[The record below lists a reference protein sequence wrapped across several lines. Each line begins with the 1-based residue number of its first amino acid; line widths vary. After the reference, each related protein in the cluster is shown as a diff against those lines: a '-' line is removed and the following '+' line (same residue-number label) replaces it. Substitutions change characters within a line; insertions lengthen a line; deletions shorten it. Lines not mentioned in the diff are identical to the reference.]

1 MLLPGGSMEFLRE
14 SCAVAWEADASSLQL
29 LSVHPGEP
37 WQATISEWLKDDAFA
52 SRCLMVSADGARR
65 VDVHTHACED
75 GEVRSFR
82 TELHRI
88 KRDGESPRLLGISL
102 EVTQAQRTL
111 HEYRNTAEEFEA
123 LIANFPDVYFRMSRD
138 GTFLQYRAHDRFEL
152 YVAPEVFL
160 GKRITDVMEP
170 ALAGMVLEAVQK
182 SIDTGEMVTL
192 EYTLPMETGEK
203 IYEARLVPS
212 KTHTTA
218 FIRNITEQRL
228 AELGRA
234 RALVEAQQAIRVR
247 EEFLSIAAHELNT
260 PLAALRITLEGLL
273 GGQLSRSPE
282 ATERALRLADRQ
294 TKRLGALVE
303 ELLSV
308 SRIQSGRLHL
318 QLEPVDLGGVT
329 RDVVERMS
337 AELSRARCPIEL
349 QCEKISGNWDRLRLE
364 QVVTNL
370 LSNAIK
376 FGSGQPIE
384 VKVAAEGAHAHL
396 VVKDHGIGIPPD
408 RVGQIFERFERA
420 VSVREYG
427 GLGLGLYIVR
437 QIVTRLGGTIDVHST
452 PADGATFTVQLPC
465 DGPRQQL

>member
-1 MLLPGGSMEFLRE
+1 MDFLRE
-14 SCAVAWEADASSLQL
+14 SSAVAWEAEASSLQL

-37 WQATISEWLKDDAFA
+37 WQARISHWLKDGAFVSCCRSVEAGGAPRVEFHTDA
-52 SRCLMVSADGARR
+52 SKDGQP
-65 VDVHTHACED
+65 
-75 GEVRSFR
+75 RSFR
-82 TELHRI
+82 TELQRI
-88 KRDGESPRLLGISL
+88 QRDGESPRLLGISF

-111 HEYRNTAEEFEA
+111 NEYRHTAEEFEA
-123 LIANFPDVYFRMSRD
+123 LITNFPDVYFRMSRD

-152 YVAPEVFL
+152 YAPPEVFL
-160 GKRITDVMEP
+160 GKKITEVMEP

-182 SIDTGEMVTL
+182 SIDTGELVTI
-192 EYTLPMETGEK
+192 EYTLSMPTGEK

-234 RALVEAQQAIRVR
+234 RALVESQQAIRVR

-273 GGQLSRSPE
+273 GGQLSRTPE

-308 SRIQSGRLHL
+308 SRIQFGRLHL
-318 QLEPVDLGGVT
+318 QLEPVDLGCVT
-329 RDVVERMS
+329 RDVIERMS
-337 AELSRARCPIEL
+337 AELSRASCAVDLRCENVT
-349 QCEKISGNWDRLRLE
+349 GNWDRLRIE

-376 FGSGQPIE
+376 FGSGEPIE
-384 VKVAAEGAHAHL
+384 VTVTAEDAGARL

-408 RVGQIFERFERA
+408 RISQIFERFERA

-437 QIVTRLGGTIDVHST
+437 QIVTRLGGSIDVHSV
-452 PADGATFTVQLPC
+452 PNEGATFTVTLPA
-465 DGPRQQL
+465 DGARPQR